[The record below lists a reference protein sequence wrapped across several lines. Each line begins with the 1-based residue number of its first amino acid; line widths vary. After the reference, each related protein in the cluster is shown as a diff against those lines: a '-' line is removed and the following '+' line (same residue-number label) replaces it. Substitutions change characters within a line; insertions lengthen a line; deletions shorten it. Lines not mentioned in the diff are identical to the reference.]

1 MNDSK
6 ARERA
11 FHDARFK
18 EAVDPRHRLAK
29 YYAVTATSTA
39 LFRQL
44 VAEGA
49 KPGHNFLEYGCGT
62 GGDFAFYKQLGCN
75 VHGID
80 ISSEAIVKAQAQA
93 ALHGMVANYSVQDA
107 ESTQFPDGTFDLVAG
122 QGILHHLDLERSLS
136 ELARITKSTGT
147 CVFSEPLGHNPLI
160 NLFRKLTP
168 KLRTPDEH
176 PLVHADFEL
185 MRRYFEDVSV
195 KRFYLSALLAAM
207 LRRTPLFHP
216 AYRWLLRVDD
226 FLFKRFPRL
235 GNHAWICII
244 TLKRPRVALS
254 S

>member
-29 YYAVTATSTA
+29 YYAVTAISTA

-176 PLVHADFEL
+176 PLVHAAQRIGRGEG
-185 MRRYFEDVSV
+185 RAGGAHPVYQSVSQTDADAWYPG
-195 KRFYLSALLAAM
+195 RA
-207 LRRTPLFHP
+207 P
-216 AYRWLLRVDD
+216 A
-226 FLFKRFPRL
+226 
-235 GNHAWICII
+235 
-244 TLKRPRVALS
+244 RPRRFRADASVF
-254 S
+254 